1 MPDTSIKISGRIL
14 KAPDGQLGVL
24 PLEQACNAHGNL
36 ADQVRDFGEVRGTG
50 TSQPPRTH
58 PVGTGGAPATTAK
71 PAAMVAP
78 AAGHPAST
86 LLKSNACV
94 ACHGLTSQIVG
105 PSFQAVAEKYAGKPD
120 ALDYLSHKIRQGG
133 QGVWRRVPMPAHAHL
148 KDADAMTIAQWLA
161 EGAK

>member
-36 ADQVRDFGEVRGTG
+36 ADQVRAFGEVRGTG

-58 PVGTGGAPATTAK
+58 PVGTGGAPATIAK

-78 AAGHPAST
+78 AAGHPASA

-105 PSFQAVAEKYAGKPD
+105 PSFQDGRGSAAKAASADDSGPGTTSAGESFFKALSQSVLTSAPRIQGEIRATDPSPGSAE
-120 ALDYLSHKIRQGG
+120 
-133 QGVWRRVPMPAHAHL
+133 
-148 KDADAMTIAQWLA
+148 
-161 EGAK
+161 

>member
-1 MPDTSIKISGRIL
+1 MPDTSVKISGRIL
-14 KAPDGQLGVL
+14 KAPDGHLGVL
-24 PLEQACNAHGNL
+24 PLEHARNAHGYI
-36 ADQVRDFGEVRGTG
+36 ADQVRDFGEVRGTD

-78 AAGHPAST
+78 AAGHPASA

-133 QGVWRRVPMPAHAHL
+133 QGVWGRVPMPAQARL
-148 KDADAMTIAQWLA
+148 KDADAKTIALWLA

>member
-36 ADQVRDFGEVRGTG
+36 ADQVRAFGEVRGTG

-58 PVGTGGAPATTAK
+58 PVGTGGAPATIAK

-78 AAGHPAST
+78 AAGHPASA

-133 QGVWRRVPMPAHAHL
+133 QGVWGRVPMPAQ
-148 KDADAMTIAQWLA
+148 AMNWVY
-161 EGAK
+161 